1 MKKKLV
7 VPAAALAIAAAACAG
22 YSGESGESSSVEAS
36 VEETESAGGTEQGG
50 TGEGSGTDGSPAKD
64 TLIIAT
70 ANETPSVTTNEHSAV
85 AGTYLNQMTH
95 NGLFKMDENL

>member
-22 YSGESGESSSVEAS
+22 CSGESGESSSVEAS
-36 VEETESAGGTEQGG
+36 VEETESAGETEQAG
-50 TGEGSGTDGSPAKD
+50 TGEGSGTDSSPAKD

-70 ANETPSVTTNEHSAV
+70 ANEHPALPPTSTARWPAPT
-85 AGTYLNQMTH
+85 
-95 NGLFKMDENL
+95 

>member
-1 MKKKLV
+1 MLLPHVQDIPEKAENHLLWRRLWKKRNLR
-7 VPAAALAIAAAACAG
+7 
-22 YSGESGESSSVEAS
+22 
-36 VEETESAGGTEQGG
+36 EEQAG
-50 TGEGSGTDGSPAKD
+50 TGEGSGTDSSPAKD